1 MIKDTSFIG
10 GIQINKAVQGL
21 NKIKNPGNKEYLALP
36 HRIGSIYFPL
46 LIRNFQSASITCK
59 LKSCE

>member
-1 MIKDTSFIG
+1 MIKDTSFMG

-36 HRIGSIYFPL
+36 HRIGSIISL
-46 LIRNFQSASITCK
+46 S
-59 LKSCE
+59 